1 MADVGGDLAG
11 SFRFADREIRGATE
25 RKNFAREVFALG
37 KSGLAKIDN
46 QRIIVGVNEQR
57 ISGSHFAERSG
68 YRSREEM
75 EAAERFTLA
84 PFAQKSGDSRGR
96 QHSESPHAYRTE
108 FQRDRAR
115 IIHSRAFRRL
125 EYKTQVF
132 LNGTGDHLRTRL
144 THSIEVASISRTIAR
159 ALSLN
164 EDLAE
169 AIALAHDLGHSP
181 FGHSGEE
188 MLAECMRNHGGFDH
202 NRQSLRVV
210 ELLENAY
217 PNFAGL
223 NLTFEVR
230 EGLRKHQAFYDPP
243 TPAEEKYH
251 SPSLEAQI
259 ANLTDEITYYSHDL
273 DDAVDFEILST
284 AQLEQNAVWQKS
296 HRAVLA
302 RYPDAREPELHKLII
317 RDIID
322 VQVQDVVATSAQS
335 IMGAAVQG
343 ADEVRKQEAPL
354 IRYSD
359 DLLEANRELRRF
371 LYQNVY
377 YHPRV
382 AEVNRRACEM
392 LRRVFEA
399 YILHPDQL
407 GEGATKRIDKEGLH
421 RTVCDY
427 IAGMTDRYLIEEHKR
442 IAAQLAAVHPN
453 RQGD

>member
-1 MADVGGDLAG
+1 VTTH
-11 SFRFADREIRGATE
+11 SSDRR
-25 RKNFAREVFALG
+25 ALR
-37 KSGLAKIDN
+37 LTACC
-46 QRIIVGVNEQR
+46 RT
-57 ISGSHFAERSG
+57 
-68 YRSREEM
+68 REEM
-75 EAAERFTLA
+75 ETSEHAVLA

-96 QHSESPHAYRTE
+96 KYPEPSHTYRTE

-115 IIHSRAFRRL
+115 IIHSRAFRRM

-159 ALSLN
+159 ALGLN

-188 MLAECMRNHGGFDH
+188 MLAECMRDHGGFDH

-210 ELLENAY
+210 ELLETPY
-217 PNFAGL
+217 PNFPGL

-230 EGLRKHQAFYDPP
+230 EGLRKHEVFHEF
-243 TPAEEKYH
+243 PAPAGEKYH
-251 SPSLEAQI
+251 CSSLEAQV
-259 ANLTDEITYYSHDL
+259 ADLADEITYYSHDL
-273 DDAVDFEILST
+273 DDALDFEILS
-284 AQLEQNAVWQKS
+284 AVQLKQNEIWRRS
-296 HRAVLA
+296 HDGVLMRYGSA
-302 RYPDAREPELHKLII
+302 RGAELHKLII

-322 VQVQDVVATSAQS
+322 NEVNDLVTASAKAIAESEVQTTDDVRRQH
-335 IMGAAVQG
+335 
-343 ADEVRKQEAPL
+343 APL

-359 DLLEANRELRRF
+359 ELAGANRALRKF

-392 LRRVFEA
+392 LRCVFEA
-399 YILHPDQL
+399 YLVDPDRL
-407 GEGATKRIDKEGLH
+407 GDGATRRIENQGLH

-427 IAGMTDRYLIEEHKR
+427 VAGMTDRYLMEEYER
-442 IAAQLAAVHPN
+442 IT
-453 RQGD
+453 G

>member
-1 MADVGGDLAG
+1 MEGSECALLA
-11 SFRFADREIRGATE
+11 S
-25 RKNFAREVFALG
+25 V
-37 KSGLAKIDN
+37 
-46 QRIIVGVNEQR
+46 
-57 ISGSHFAERSG
+57 
-68 YRSREEM
+68 
-75 EAAERFTLA
+75 
-84 PFAQKSGDSRGR
+84 AQKSGESRGR
-96 QHSESPHAYRTE
+96 QYREPSHAYRTE

-159 ALSLN
+159 ALRLN

-169 AIALAHDLGHSP
+169 AIALAHDLGHAP

-188 MLAECMRNHGGFDH
+188 MLAECMREHGGFDH
-202 NRQSLRVV
+202 NRQSVRVV
-210 ELLENAY
+210 ELLETPY
-217 PNFAGL
+217 PDFPGL

-230 EGLRKHQAFYDPP
+230 EGLRKHERPYKFSTLGGEEYDC
-243 TPAEEKYH
+243 
-251 SPSLEAQI
+251 PSLEAQV
-259 ANLTDEITYYSHDL
+259 ADLADEITYYSHDL
-273 DDAVDFEILST
+273 DDALDFEILT
-284 AQLEQNAVWQKS
+284 LGRLEENEVWRNS

-302 RYPDAREPELHKLII
+302 RYTGAREPELHKLII

-322 VQVQDVVATSAQS
+322 REVHDLVATSAES
-335 IMGAAVQG
+335 IAESGTESADDVRRQTAA
-343 ADEVRKQEAPL
+343 L

-359 DLLEANRELRRF
+359 ELAEANRALRKF

-382 AEVNRRACEM
+382 GEVNRRACEM

-399 YILHPDQL
+399 YLADPHRL
-407 GEGATKRIDKEGLH
+407 GEGATRRVEKEGLH

-427 IAGMTDRYLIEEHKR
+427 IAGMTDRYVTEEYAR
-442 IAAQLAAVHPN
+442 IAGPSRLAAEVEM
-453 RQGD
+453 RASQ

>member
-1 MADVGGDLAG
+1 M
-11 SFRFADREIRGATE
+11 EATE
-25 RKNFAREVFALG
+25 
-37 KSGLAKIDN
+37 KS
-46 QRIIVGVNEQR
+46 
-57 ISGSHFAERSG
+57 
-68 YRSREEM
+68 
-75 EAAERFTLA
+75 TLA
-84 PFAQKSGDSRGR
+84 PFAQKSGESRGR
-96 QHSESPHAYRTE
+96 KYPAAGHAYRTE

-188 MLAECMRNHGGFDH
+188 MLADCMRDHGGFEH

-210 ELLENAY
+210 DLLENAY
-217 PNFAGL
+217 PAFPGL

-230 EGLRKHQAFYDPP
+230 EGLQKHQAFYDPP
-243 TPAEEKYH
+243 SPEEEGYRC
-251 SPSLEAQI
+251 PSLEAQI
-259 ANLTDEITYYSHDL
+259 ANLADEITYYSHDL
-273 DDAVDFEILST
+273 DDAVDFEILS
-284 AQLEQNAVWQKS
+284 ASQLEQNEVWRRSCQS
-296 HRAVLA
+296 VLK
-302 RYPDAREPELHKLII
+302 RYPETREPDLHKLVI

-322 VQVQDVVATSAQS
+322 VQVADVVNSSARS
-335 IMGAAVQG
+335 ISGAGVRS
-343 ADEVRKQEAPL
+343 ADDVRKQPTPL

-359 DLLEANRELRRF
+359 ELLQANRALRKF

-382 AEVNRRACEM
+382 AEVNERACEM
-392 LRRVFEA
+392 LRQVFEV
-399 YILHPDQL
+399 YILDPAQL
-407 GEGATKRIDKEGLH
+407 GDAATRRIESEGLH

-427 IAGMTDRYLIEEHKR
+427 IAGMTDRYLMEEFTR
-442 IAAQLAAVHPN
+442 IGGDQAAALPFSS
-453 RQGD
+453 RK

>member
-1 MADVGGDLAG
+1 MADDGGDLVG
-11 SFRFADREIRGATE
+11 SFRFAGREIRRATE
-25 RKNFAREVFALG
+25 RKNVAREVFVLG
-37 KSGLAKIDN
+37 KSRLAKIDN

-57 ISGSHFAERSG
+57 TSASRFTQRSG

-96 QHSESPHAYRTE
+96 KYRESSHAYRTE

-159 ALSLN
+159 SLSLN

-169 AIALAHDLGHSP
+169 TIALAHDLGHSP

-188 MLAECMRNHGGFDH
+188 MLAECMREHGGFEH

-217 PNFAGL
+217 PDFAGL

-230 EGLRKHQAFYDPP
+230 EGLRKRQAFYDPP
-243 TPAEEKYH
+243 TPEEEKYRC
-251 SPSLEAQI
+251 PSLEAQI
-259 ANLTDEITYYSHDL
+259 ANLADEITYYSHDL
-273 DDAVDFEILST
+273 DDALDFEILSGP
-284 AQLEQNAVWQKS
+284 QLAEDAVWQRS
-296 HRAVLA
+296 HRAVLR
-302 RYPDAREPELHKLII
+302 RYPEAREPELHKLII

-322 VQVQDVVATSAQS
+322 VEVHDVVTTSAQS
-335 IMGAAVQG
+335 IVDIGVQS
-343 ADEVRKQEAPL
+343 ADEVRKQQSPL

-392 LRRVFEA
+392 LRKVFEA
-399 YILHPDQL
+399 YVLHPDRL

-427 IAGMTDRYLIEEHKR
+427 IAGMTDRYLIEEHTR
-442 IAAQLAAVHPN
+442 IAG
-453 RQGD
+453 R